1 MWLRPE
7 LLTRGPSTFM
17 MQEEE
22 RPRQKLAA
30 LAAANLAES
39 QQGEQADQSLLIQK
53 MYLSMTAYIYKPALT
68 NYY

>member
-1 MWLRPE
+1 MWPRPE

-39 QQGEQADQSLLIQK
+39 QQGEQAGQSLLVQK
-53 MYLSMTAYIYKPALT
+53 CI
-68 NYY
+68 

>member
-1 MWLRPE
+1 
-7 LLTRGPSTFM
+7 M